1 MLVHTRM
8 YTSDRY
14 NTLAQVIITVSKE
27 TGRGRGERAAWYAGE
42 AREQRK
48 LNRAESRSNC
58 EEKEYL
64 TNGAKG
70 KNRGRERESPSSR
83 RVLVNLS
90 RKATMKGTN
99 RIGGTGGGEGKYL
112 PHVAV
117 VTEMFYEIL
126 ER

>member
-27 TGRGRGERAAWYAGE
+27 TGRGGGGGGRAAWYAGE

-70 KNRGRERESPSSR
+70 KNRGRESVES
-83 RVLVNLS
+83 
-90 RKATMKGTN
+90 A
-99 RIGGTGGGEGKYL
+99 GTGKSQPESYD
-112 PHVAV
+112 
-117 VTEMFYEIL
+117 
-126 ER
+126 ERNE